1 LFFVIRKFLYWRR
14 VAEPDLRRVRVLC
27 KRVPAQ
33 HLAKRSDGVRLIIF
47 RIDRMDFGLR
57 VGREEKIRLPE
68 VLAVSGRLSFD

>member
-1 LFFVIRKFLYWRR
+1 L
-14 VAEPDLRRVRVLC
+14 
-27 KRVPAQ
+27 PAQ

>member
-1 LFFVIRKFLYWRR
+1 
-14 VAEPDLRRVRVLC
+14 LRRDTDFCNRL
-27 KRVPAQ
+27 PAQ